1 MKSISDDKPKI
12 FEKVGDGSWW
22 YRFNVQMVTVEDPE
36 TGEAR
41 TEWHYDECRI
51 FEQPNENNVKAA
63 AIAEVYTVGE
73 EINLQNNFQRFQLG
87 LSKDESFRTKYIEY
101 LQTVD
106 AIKDQVERDL
116 VEYAGDITV

>member
-22 YRFNVQMVTVEDPE
+22 YRFNVQKVTVEDPE
-36 TGEAR
+36 THKTRE
-41 TEWHYDECRI
+41 EWHYDECRI
-51 FEQPNENNVKAA
+51 FAQPNENNVKSA
-63 AIAEVYTVGE
+63 AISEMFSVSE
-73 EINLQNNFQRFQLG
+73 EINLQNNFQRFVLG
-87 LSKDESFRTKYIEY
+87 LSSDESFRTKYIEY

>member
-36 TGEAR
+36 TGETR